1 MSITISSQ
9 ELNDRLATG
18 ERLLLVDVLPPEVYA
33 CQHLPNAANACLYEV
48 VFLERVAELAPD
60 SNTPLVVYD
69 ATGTT
74 LAAMAAREKL
84 LAVGY
89 RDVRVLIG
97 GLAGWAAAGYPLEQG
112 EMPSPV
118 AVLKDG
124 TYQLDP
130 AASVLEWTGRN
141 INNRHY
147 GRIPF
152 SGGVIVVSSGALRS
166 GEIALDMTGISN
178 LDLQDEAY
186 RLMLEGHLKS
196 DDFFAVD
203 RFPVATI
210 DIIGWQPIMGATPGS
225 PNYTVQGRLT
235 IKGITRQI
243 AFPAVVAPQ
252 EDGSLKAQAAFNI
265 DRTDWN
271 ISYGSGKLFEKLGM
285 LDEEFADPLAGE
297 QLRTKT

>member
-1 MSITISSQ
+1 MSTTISSQ
-9 ELNDRLATG
+9 ELNERFAAG
-18 ERLLLVDVLPPEVYA
+18 ERLFLVDVLPPEVYA
-33 CQHLPNAANACLYEV
+33 CQHLPGAVNSCVYEV
-48 VFLERVAELAPD
+48 VFLKGVAELAPD
-60 SNTPLVVYD
+60 RDALLVVYD

-84 LAVGY
+84 LADGY

-97 GLAGWAAAGYPLEQG
+97 GLAGWAAAGYPLERG

-124 TYQLDP
+124 NYQLDP

-152 SGGVIVVSSGALRS
+152 SGGVIVVSSGELRS
-166 GEIALDMTGISN
+166 GEITLDMTGISN
-178 LDLQDEAY
+178 LDLQDESY

-196 DDFFAVD
+196 EDFFAVD
-203 RFPVATI
+203 RFPVAKI
-210 DIIGWQPIMGATPGS
+210 DISGWQPITGATPGS
-225 PNYTVQGRLT
+225 PNYMVQGKLT

-243 AFPAVVAPQ
+243 DFPAVVAPQ
-252 EDGSLKAQAAFNI
+252 EDGSLKAQAALTI

-285 LDEEFADPLAGE
+285 HLVHDRIDIELFIVA
-297 QLRTKT
+297 R